1 MVVSVTLDFVRD
13 VCYDECRV
21 SMREDDALDI
31 NVISRR
37 SSGDIKDV
45 LSCDIKDVLVHM

>member
-21 SMREDDALDI
+21 SMREDDALEI

-37 SSGDIKDV
+37 GGFAEMRA
-45 LSCDIKDVLVHM
+45 LFYRGFE